1 MIEKDKIR
9 VLIITKSPWADN
21 NAAGN
26 TLSNFFG
33 GWKEA
38 EIYNIYCREE
48 LPQNDVCAGYYNITE
63 KQIIKNFLTPAK
75 IGQEYSNP
83 EIAIIKSSENY
94 RAAQKREKE
103 TIDYFRNK
111 KSSIFVIA
119 REVLWMLGTWHNK
132 KLDSFLD
139 NNKFDIIF
147 SFAVNPLYLQKLI
160 IYSKKRTNAGLVL
173 YFSDDIFY
181 KKPRLLDM
189 LYRSAVTRIIKK
201 SVNMSDTLYGAS
213 QKLCDE
219 YEKIFDKKTDP
230 LYKGCSFE
238 EFGVKKTVAN
248 PIKIVYAGNLFYE
261 RWKTLGTLADEIE
274 KLNGDAVK
282 ITLEIYTTT
291 KTTPEIEKALNTG
304 RSSALM
310 GAKPY
315 DEIKNILAGAD
326 IVLHVESFQKEAINT
341 TRLSFST
348 KIIDCMQSGSCLMA
362 IGPSEV
368 ASIEYLKNINCAI
381 VITDFTK
388 IAEALSGISEN
399 PGTIVSNALKL
410 RAYAMEHHD
419 INIVR
424 NKIKNDFEKI
434 LQTKDKPKKL
444 SAE

>member
-1 MIEKDKIR
+1 MTEKDKIS

-33 GWKEA
+33 GWKDA

-48 LPQNDVCAGYYNITE
+48 LPQNDICNGYYNITE
-63 KQIIKNFLTPAK
+63 KQIIKNILTPSK
-75 IGQEYSNP
+75 IGQVHSNP
-83 EIAIIKSSENY
+83 EIDAIRNSENY
-94 RAAQKREKE
+94 KAARQREKE
-103 TIDYFRNK
+103 TVDYFRNK
-111 KSSIFVIA
+111 KSSIYVIA
-119 REVLWMLGTWHNK
+119 REIIWMFGTWRNK
-132 KLDSFLD
+132 KFNSFLD
-139 NNKFDIIF
+139 SKQFDIIF

-160 IYSKKRTNAGLVL
+160 IHSKKRTNAGLVL
-173 YFSDDIFY
+173 YFSDDIFC
-181 KKPRLLDM
+181 KKQHLLDA
-189 LYRSAVTRIIKK
+189 LYQAAVTKIINK
-201 SVNMSDTLYGAS
+201 SVNMSDRLYGAS
-213 QKLCDE
+213 QKLCNE
-219 YEKIFDKKTDP
+219 YETIFRKKIDP

-238 EFGVKKTVAN
+238 EFSVKETVAN

-261 RWKTLGTLADEIE
+261 RWITLGTLADVIE
-274 KLNGDAVK
+274 KLNGDTVK

-291 KTTPEIEKALNTG
+291 KTTPEMEEALNRG

-368 ASIEYLKNINCAI
+368 ASIEYLKNSNCAI
-381 VITDFTK
+381 VVTDLTK
-388 IAEALSGISEN
+388 IAETVRYISEN
-399 PGTIVSNALKL
+399 PETIVSNAMKL
-410 RAYAMEHHD
+410 RAYAMENHD
-419 INIVR
+419 INTVR
-424 NKIKNDFEKI
+424 NKIKDDFDKI
-434 LQTKDKPKKL
+434 LLTKHIPEKL
-444 SAE
+444 SVE